1 MNQVELTPWHNG
13 LLMELLLT
21 VPVDGSWEE
30 ARSHISGCLEAHK
43 ATYVGRG
50 AIVTVDIANRAISA
64 DEILAM
70 QDLLL
75 AQFGLQLISLVCTD
89 RSAQAAAKELGITN
103 YMLPPG
109 SKVDTAVAATP
120 LSGSNALY
128 VTSTVR
134 SGQRVV
140 HGGHIVISGD
150 VNSGA
155 EIIATGDIMVFGTLR
170 GLAHAGCQGDENSRI
185 VAGSMRPQQLRIAS
199 QIARAPENNEK
210 DARRPEVARIE
221 NGAIQVFPA

>member
-13 LLMELLLT
+13 LLLELLLT
-21 VPVDGSWEE
+21 VPTDGSWEE
-30 ARSHISGCLEAHK
+30 ARAQVIGCLETHK
-43 ATYVGRG
+43 STFVGRG
-50 AIVTVDIANRAISA
+50 ALITVDIANRQVTA
-64 DEILAM
+64 DDIV
-70 QDLLL
+70 LLRDML
-75 AQFGLQLISLVCTD
+75 FSQFGLLLVALVCTD
-89 RSAQAAAKELGITN
+89 RTAQAAAKELGITN

-109 SKVDTAVAATP
+109 SKVDAEVAASP
-120 LSGSNALY
+120 SFGSNALY

-140 HGGHIVISGD
+140 HGGHVVIGGD

-155 EIIATGDIMVFGTLR
+155 EILAAGDIMVFGTLR
-170 GLAHAGCQGDENSRI
+170 GLAHAGCQGDENARI